1 MLQTIGW
8 GWAPWSTRAEAANHR
23 NPCAPKRS
31 NPCNPCSAKRANPC
45 NPRTAKAANPCN
57 PCSAKRANPR
67 KARGKRKQAKLIGWG
82 KNYVIYER
90 TTGFVSSASHGGRL
104 VVSYVAP
111 KKAAQIY
118 RRNANL
124 VRKKRKSGYQAFPVG
139 TIIAKESFV
148 KDKKGEPGK
157 RGPVFFMRKEAK
169 GYDPGGGDWS
179 YAFTRPD
186 FTLIGEGK
194 TGNVAFCRACHVIVK
209 NRDMVYA
216 VDR

>member
-1 MLQTIGW
+1 MRKNKLLKLLGVSLSLLFFTTGAVMLQTIGW

-111 KKAAQIY
+111 K
-118 RRNANL
+118 RPPCC
-124 VRKKRKSGYQAFPVG
+124 SSPQA
-139 TIIAKESFV
+139 
-148 KDKKGEPGK
+148 
-157 RGPVFFMRKEAK
+157 R
-169 GYDPGGGDWS
+169 
-179 YAFTRPD
+179 
-186 FTLIGEGK
+186 
-194 TGNVAFCRACHVIVK
+194 
-209 NRDMVYA
+209 
-216 VDR
+216 